1 MSLRIC
7 LSQLSFMG
15 SVSAVPLLLLIFFVQ
30 VDELVFCAGQIPLVP
45 CTMSLVKA
53 ATSVEAQLSFSH
65 VKKVLEAVIP
75 NLTLAHVVQA
85 HCYITRH
92 RDIATIRAVWESML
106 KATEEEK
113 VSRCQL

>member
-1 MSLRIC
+1 
-7 LSQLSFMG
+7 MG